1 MYTVGYHTCTLHV
14 YLTSTAAHGGRSV
27 GRYVCKYRIMCDV
40 PCKYLQ
46 LAECKRQA
54 IHSCQSWPGRQRW
67 KSNLFP
73 ADGWS
78 VTGVR
83 TCSKF
88 KGKSRKEKGKGK
100 KRKKEKGKKKTPL
113 IPHRQ
118 CNVIHVKVQT
128 FFCFWHPR
136 WYWNIPG
143 WDNSIQ
149 FTHATLFSTI
159 LVVTETL
166 ACYVVIQKRS
176 W

>member
-100 KRKKEKGKKKTPL
+100 KRKKEKGKIKTPL

-128 FFCFWHPR
+128 FFVSG
-136 WYWNIPG
+136 IPV
-143 WDNSIQ
+143 DIETFQ
-149 FTHATLFSTI
+149 DETI
-159 LVVTETL
+159 RFNLPML
-166 ACYVVIQKRS
+166 HYFRRS
-176 W
+176 WLWRKPWLVT